1 MASVPS
7 ALCVLEANARAEIGP
22 VICTKIAAL
31 AKPVEVVFVW
41 KMISSAPPT
50 PSVLNSVCV
59 ETRFVR
65 RPPSEIPAVPILTA
79 AHLSIVVWLPD
90 SVQPS
95 KWDVVGRTQ
104 VVQRGSVAKASI
116 R

>member
-22 VICTKIAAL
+22 VRCTKIAAL

-41 KMISSAPPT
+41 KMISNVPLT
-50 PSVLNSVCV
+50 PSVLNSAYV

-65 RPPSEIPAVPILTA
+65 RQRPEIPAVPILTA

-95 KWDVVGRTQ
+95 KWVVVGRTQ
-104 VVQRGSVAKASI
+104 VVQRGSVAEASI